1 MLEHFEAKYPE
12 EEDIYEEEVA
22 QLESLPTAFEEGTWS
37 REDLQWIIEWK
48 VRVFTKPTLKHLRK
62 NDDDEIRA
70 QIEEAVHESSIRSK
84 VEALT
89 SLSGIGVPVASAIL
103 LFINPARFTV
113 IDKRAWNV
121 LHESEYLSQELSD
134 DPTVEE
140 YLLYLGACWTLA
152 NEYDVSIRTLDR
164 ALWVLDIEDESIAG
178 D

>member
-1 MLEHFEAKYPE
+1 
-12 EEDIYEEEVA
+12 
-22 QLESLPTAFEEGTWS
+22 
-37 REDLQWIIEWK
+37 
-48 VRVFTKPTLKHLRK
+48 
-62 NDDDEIRA
+62 
-70 QIEEAVHESSIRSK
+70 
-84 VEALT
+84 
-89 SLSGIGVPVASAIL
+89 
-103 LFINPARFTV
+103 V